1 VRVKPG
7 DTSKMATIMATNG
20 GTAILVEDGAH
31 HYRLIGLEVT
41 INPQYT
47 GWTYNLILLR
57 PNSNTGFIYAQTPKH
72 ITLDRLYLHGRRNLT
87 LFRAVYMDGEF
98 LAAINCYASEIHV
111 AGFDSQAMG
120 GSNGGGPFKLTNN
133 YLEASGENIMFGGT
147 RTQTLDL
154 MPQDIEIRGNYLYKP
169 WTWKYDSG
177 KTLPSTCFWDSSY
190 GTSGENFEL
199 KDAAGNSLGWYQC
212 SSGKWINRD
221 ITLPITKWTVKNLF
235 ELKNAQRVLVEG
247 NVLQNNWQQ
256 AQNGIAVLYNG
267 VDGNTSTIE
276 HITFRNNIVLN
287 AQRAVS
293 ASANAY
299 SMQLRSTNTLL
310 FENNFFKLFF
320 PRDIYNGTEGG
331 GIFLTT
337 GVNSVMFSHNTV
349 ITPGGVFGYLGEKP
363 AMDTIILSD
372 NLTTG
377 KDLLGNS
384 RTGADSVLSYFTTNS
399 VFRRN
404 TLQSAYGTPPTKG
417 YLQHADNVFLSS
429 FSSHFVDVDGGDYRL
444 SVSSPLRNAGTD
456 GKDIGVDW
464 AALNRSTAG
473 AVAGTWSAAQEA
485 TFQTAKMTAQPSV
498 LASSGGGGSY
508 SVTIFAPPQC
518 IWSFTSPADWVRL
531 RSVAPVSGPARLS
544 IAVDPNTTK
553 LVRTATVTFG
563 SATLTITQK
572 PK

>member
-1 VRVKPG
+1 MNIKHAATRLRCGTVASILIFGLLALRAPSAQAADAVVPELPRVYIDTTMPVQNGAILTVDPASNCNGNNGLQAKINAASLGDTIVIPAGHVCIGDYVLRNKATGSGWIVIKSSKSDELPENVRVKPG

-331 GIFLTT
+331 GISLPPELI
-337 GVNSVMFSHNTV
+337 VSCS
-349 ITPGGVFGYLGEKP
+349 
-363 AMDTIILSD
+363 AIIR
-372 NLTTG
+372 
-377 KDLLGNS
+377 LLRQAACLATWARS
-384 RTGADSVLSYFTTNS
+384 QRWI
-399 VFRRN
+399 
-404 TLQSAYGTPPTKG
+404 P
-417 YLQHADNVFLSS
+417 SS
-429 FSSHFVDVDGGDYRL
+429 
-444 SVSSPLRNAGTD
+444 
-456 GKDIGVDW
+456 
-464 AALNRSTAG
+464 
-473 AVAGTWSAAQEA
+473 
-485 TFQTAKMTAQPSV
+485 
-498 LASSGGGGSY
+498 
-508 SVTIFAPPQC
+508 C
-518 IWSFTSPADWVRL
+518 
-531 RSVAPVSGPARLS
+531 
-544 IAVDPNTTK
+544 
-553 LVRTATVTFG
+553 
-563 SATLTITQK
+563 LTI
-572 PK
+572 